1 MKLNSAEARRISRD
15 DGDEG
20 DDSCNDG
27 DGEVVVVVVVVVVVC
42 SHVVCFVVGAFLRHS

>member
-20 DDSCNDG
+20 DDTCNDG
-27 DGEVVVVVVVVVVVC
+27 DGEVVVVVVVVC
-42 SHVVCFVVGAFLRHS
+42 LHVVCFVVGAFLRHS

>member
-1 MKLNSAEARRISRD
+1 MKLNSAEARRIPRD

-27 DGEVVVVVVVVVVVC
+27 DGEVDVVVC
-42 SHVVCFVVGAFLRHS
+42 LHVVCFVIGASSRHP